1 MSACG
6 KGCNK
11 RINPKYRIVC
21 KVCNKEFHYNCAG
34 ILEKDITSYTSGENI
49 WICEFCKKKIP
60 TDNVLPEV
68 TNSDIC
74 TIAQPTISDV
84 YAIVKQILSEQQ
96 NITKTLENHEEEIS
110 ELKQRTDRVEGDIEE
125 NKQKLN
131 EISNIMVDLQKENE
145 YLKSKLNEVDQ
156 QNRTNCLEITG
167 VPEPGRGENIQVTV
181 QLVCSAL
188 GVKLDASMI
197 NSCYRLRSSNDRN
210 SSKIIVSFTK
220 KCYKDEILK
229 CRKIKTDFATDLLDD
244 SLKRCVQDS
253 NIIYINEFLT
263 AYNKK
268 LYLKAKEYKNKNKVK
283 YLWVKNGNIFM
294 RKSDNSKIII
304 IKSEHDFKNAV

>member
-1 MSACG
+1 ML
-6 KGCNK
+6 NK
-11 RINPKYRIVC
+11 P
-21 KVCNKEFHYNCAG
+21 
-34 ILEKDITSYTSGENI
+34 
-49 WICEFCKKKIP
+49 
-60 TDNVLPEV
+60 
-68 TNSDIC
+68 
-74 TIAQPTISDV
+74 
-84 YAIVKQILSEQQ
+84 IVKQILSEQQ

-188 GVKLDASMI
+188 GVKVDGSMI